1 MMLDKCDGPAC
12 PRCGCQDAKILAE
25 PPQQRA
31 PLVSKAQQ
39 FYGTASW
46 FAGGRAR
53 CKHCGLTFSFRELP
67 SSPEDP
73 PEEPRQPE
81 DERQETGKRGQEP
94 AADPL
99 AGLAFVAETTVPQG
113 IPPVTYPV
121 KACPEC
127 GSAEIRVAT
136 KRGRIRHHQCRACS
150 ARFKSVESL

>member
-1 MMLDKCDGPAC
+1 MMLEKCHGPAC

-25 PPQQRA
+25 PPQRA
-31 PLVSKAQQ
+31 TLVSKAQQ
-39 FYGTASW
+39 FYGTTSW

-67 SSPEDP
+67 PPPEEP
-73 PEEPRQPE
+73 PEEPRQTE
-81 DERQETGKRGQEP
+81 DERTGESGQEP

-113 IPPVTYPV
+113 IPPITYPV

-127 GSAEIRVAT
+127 GSAEIRVTT
-136 KRGRIRHHQCRACS
+136 KRGRVRHHKCRSCAAS
-150 ARFKSVESL
+150 FKSVEPL